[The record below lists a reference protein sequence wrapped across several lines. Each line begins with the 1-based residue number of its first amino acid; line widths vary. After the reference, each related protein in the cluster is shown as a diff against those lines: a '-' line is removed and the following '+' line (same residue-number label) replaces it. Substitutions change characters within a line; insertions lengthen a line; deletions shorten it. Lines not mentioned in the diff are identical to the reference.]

1 MTVFLALLLTLLNAV
16 STRAA
21 RVVLALYALSLG
33 AQPVTVGVL
42 AAAFSAVPMVLSWQA
57 GRLAD
62 RFGSRWLLI
71 VGAAGGGLGMLVPY
85 FVAGLHAVF
94 IAAALIGASSAIY
107 VVSLQNL
114 VGVLSSTHDRAR
126 NFSNFSLMMS
136 VANFIGPLLAG
147 FSIDHWGHAVSCLCL
162 ALLTL
167 VPLALLSAKRQDI
180 PGGTRKV
187 EHASGGLRDMLAH
200 RGIRRTL
207 ATSSLMHTGQD
218 LFQFYIPVYAH
229 GIGLSASVIG
239 IVLAMN
245 SAAAFV
251 VRLVIPR
258 LMTRWSEERL
268 LAQSF
273 YVGGASLLLIP
284 FFENGWVLALIAF
297 IFGLGMGCG
306 GPLITILMFSHS
318 SDGRSGE
325 ALGLRMT
332 VNHLSRVIGPVVF
345 GSIGSAFGLP
355 TVFWL
360 NGLMLGGGGWLS
372 RSDRATSDEELA
384 PGQDE
389 SRAGGH
395 GNRPD
400 RKD

>member
-1 MTVFLALLLTLLNAV
+1 MTVSLALLLTLLNSV

-21 RVVLALYALSLG
+21 RVVLSLYALNLG

-42 AAAFSAVPMVLSWQA
+42 AATFSAVPTLLSWQA

-71 VGAAGGGLGMLVPY
+71 FGAAGGGLGMLVP
-85 FVAGLHAVF
+85 FFLEGLHAVF
-94 IAAALIGASSAIY
+94 VAAALIGASSAIY

-114 VGVLSSTHDRAR
+114 VGVLSNTENRAR

-136 VANFIGPLLAG
+136 VSNLIGPLLAG
-147 FSIDHWGHAVSCLCL
+147 FSIDHSGHALACLYL

-167 VPLALLSAKRQDI
+167 VPLGLLSARRQDI
-180 PGGTRKV
+180 PGGTRTV
-187 EHASGGLRDMLAH
+187 EHASGGLRDMLAN

-218 LFQFYIPVYAH
+218 LFQFYLPVYAH

-258 LMTRWSEERL
+258 LLARWSEERL
-268 LAQSF
+268 LARSF
-273 YVGGASLLLIP
+273 YVGGVALLLIP
-284 FFENGWVLALIAF
+284 FFQNGWALALIAF
-297 IFGLGMGCG
+297 VFGLGMGCG

-318 SDGRSGE
+318 SSGRSGE

-332 VNHLSRVIGPVVF
+332 VNHLSRVIGPVIF

-360 NGLMLGGGGWLS
+360 NAAMLGSGGWLS
-372 RSDRATSDEELA
+372 RSRDDIEKKET
-384 PGQDE
+384 
-389 SRAGGH
+389 
-395 GNRPD
+395 
-400 RKD
+400 

>member
-1 MTVFLALLLTLLNAV
+1 MTVFLALVLTLLNSV
-16 STRAA
+16 SVRAA
-21 RVVLALYALSLG
+21 RVVLSLYALSLG

-71 VGAAGGGLGMLVPY
+71 AGAAGGGVGMLVP
-85 FVAGLHAVF
+85 FALGGLPAVF

-114 VGVLSSTHDRAR
+114 VGILSSAGDRAR

-136 VANFIGPLLAG
+136 VANFIGPLIAG
-147 FSIDHWGHAVSCLCL
+147 FSIDHSGHALACLYL

-167 VPLALLSAKRQDI
+167 VPLGLLSAKRQDI
-180 PGGTRKV
+180 PGGTRGV
-187 EHASGGLRDMLAH
+187 EHVSGGLRDMLANP
-200 RGIRRTL
+200 GVRRTL

-218 LFQFYIPVYAH
+218 LFQFYLPVYAH

-239 IVLAMN
+239 MVLAMN

-251 VRLVIPR
+251 VRSLIPR
-258 LMTRWSEERL
+258 LLARWSEERL

-273 YVGGASLLLIP
+273 YLGGASLLLIP
-284 FFENGWVLALIAF
+284 FFHSGWALGLIAF
-297 IFGLGMGCG
+297 VFGLGMGCG

-318 SDGRSGE
+318 SEGRSGE

-355 TVFWL
+355 AVFWL
-360 NGLMLGGGGWLS
+360 NGAMLGGGGLLS
-372 RSDRATSDEELA
+372 RPEQRAAASGHSRTRPKDGKHP
-384 PGQDE
+384 PG
-389 SRAGGH
+389 
-395 GNRPD
+395 
-400 RKD
+400 